1 MRNAELRS
9 FLREARSRC
18 PELTILEN
26 EPMSR
31 HCSFRIGGP
40 CDAMLLPSSVS
51 EIETV
56 CALLA
61 EAGEKPLLIG
71 NGTNLLVSDAPLHR
85 IVLRLGEEFSRIEPV
100 GDTALRAESVTPR
113 LPRRARSPGWNLLT
127 ASPAR
132 SAARY
137 P

>member
-1 MRNAELRS
+1 MENLENAIVEIKEKMPGLK
-9 FLREARSRC
+9 L
-18 PELTILEN
+18 LEN
-26 EPMSR
+26 EPMSS

-51 EIETV
+51 EVETV

-71 NGTNLLVSDAPLHR
+71 NGTNLLVTDAPLHR

-100 GDTALRAESVTPR
+100 SPR

>member
-40 CDAMLLPSSVS
+40 CLS
-51 EIETV
+51 
-56 CALLA
+56 
-61 EAGEKPLLIG
+61 LI
-71 NGTNLLVSDAPLHR
+71 H
-85 IVLRLGEEFSRIEPV
+85 I
-100 GDTALRAESVTPR
+100 
-113 LPRRARSPGWNLLT
+113 
-127 ASPAR
+127 
-132 SAARY
+132 
-137 P
+137 